1 MPAWWQ
7 RLTTIDPVL
16 KVCLLIFQ
24 DLDKVGIPL
33 ILYNNIPSRTGTD
46 LGADLIMELCEKCP
60 SIAGLKPSNGD
71 LDQITKVIY

>member
-1 MPAWWQ
+1 
-7 RLTTIDPVL
+7 VL
-16 KVCLLIFQ
+16 GHFQ

-33 ILYNNIPSRTGTD
+33 IFYNIPCRTGTD

-71 LDQITKVIY
+71 LGQIAGYLLIFRVW

>member
-1 MPAWWQ
+1 VVTPYYN
-7 RLTTIDPVL
+7 RPSPEGVL
-16 KVCLLIFQ
+16 AHFQ

-60 SIAGLKPSNGD
+60 SIAGLKPSNRD
-71 LDQITKVIY
+71 LDQITEVIY